1 MAHGFELV
9 KEQPGVFQ
17 AMLTGGER
25 VFLARTAADVI
36 DLLGAH
42 SNPPNPEAET
52 EEPVE
57 PEPVELQSP
66 LAQLLNS
73 VTVDQAIEVP
83 QDPAVLRLLPE
94 ASSDKEVA
102 QEFRRFTD
110 GDLRQTK
117 VRRMLGL
124 CELLLAVPAHQDEEE
139 HFPLT
144 VPLAQASDV
153 AGALTDMRLVMAQ
166 RLEVDTDNDAQE
178 ISDLAERLMTR
189 AEQEELGDE
198 EYHRFVLATL
208 FTLSGFLVETLSQ
221 CLLDDLR
228 LKKGNS

>member
-1 MAHGFELV
+1 MAQGFDLV
-9 KEQPGVFQ
+9 TGQPGVFQ

-42 SNPPNPEAET
+42 TNPPNPGEQAT
-52 EEPVE
+52 VQVE
-57 PEPVELQSP
+57 PEPAKMQSP

-73 VTVDQAIEVP
+73 IPLDQTIEVP

-94 ASSDKEVA
+94 ASTDAEVA

-124 CELLLAVPAHQDEEE
+124 CEMLLAVPAHEDEEK

-144 VPLAQASDV
+144 VPLDKARDV

-166 RLEVDTDNDAQE
+166 RLEVDTDADAE
-178 ISDLAERLMTR
+178 EVSDLSERLMTHE
-189 AEQEELGDE
+189 EQEELGDE
-198 EYHRFVLATL
+198 EYHRFILASL
-208 FTLSGFLVETLSQ
+208 FSLSGFLLETLSQ
-221 CLLDDLR
+221 CLLDNLR
-228 LKKGNS
+228 LKNGNG